1 MPGVRIP
8 FQRASLGA
16 AERRAV
22 ERAVRQGAL
31 AGDGV
36 IGRRVSA
43 RLRELTGA
51 RHVLLTPSATSA
63 SDVTF
68 AALPVGP
75 GDEVLMPSFAYPSQ
89 AAALLAR
96 GARPVF
102 CDVDEATLNL
112 DPADARRRVTK
123 RTRALLVVHYAG
135 VAADL
140 TGLTRLAREAGL
152 WLLED
157 AAHAIGARWRGRHLG
172 SFGDAGWLSFHQT
185 KNVVCG
191 EGGALLLRS
200 PALAARAEIVRQG
213 GTNRAAF
220 LRGEVSRY
228 TWMGMGGSH
237 LLGEVLA
244 ALLEVQLARL
254 ERLTRAR
261 RRIWELYHAG
271 FAELEQAGS
280 LRRPFVPPEAEH
292 NAHLYF
298 VRVADP
304 RVRDPLLRRLARA
317 GIEASFHFQP
327 LHASRFARRELG
339 LRGVR
344 LPRTERAVRTLVR
357 LPLWAGMTRAQGET
371 VVETTRRFLRSGR

>member
-1 MPGVRIP
+1 MPGARIP

>member
-1 MPGVRIP
+1 MPGARIP

-31 AGDGV
+31 AGDGA

-75 GDEVLMPSFAYPSQ
+75 GEEVLMPSFAYPSQ

-112 DPADARRRVTK
+112 DPADARRKVTK

-237 LLGEVLA
+237 LLSEVLA

-298 VRVADP
+298 VRVADA
-304 RVRDPLLRRLARA
+304 RMRDPLLRRLARA

-339 LRGVR
+339 LRRAR

>member
-371 VVETTRRFLRSGR
+371 VVATTRRFLRSGR